1 MTTAASQRLLIG
13 SSVKMHLTA
22 GEVRTWLEGC
32 RTAFAGASGVAGGAD
47 ADGAAGVDVFLLPP
61 FVCLPMAAELLSD
74 TGIAYGA
81 QNMHWEDRG
90 AYTGEISPVMLV
102 EFGATFVEIGHAER
116 RRHFGETDATVN
128 LKVRAA
134 LRHGLRPILCIG
146 EGERGASAADTV
158 LREQLSRALDAVAE
172 AELDGVV
179 VAYEPVWA
187 IGQAAAAEPAYVHDR
202 HLAIRDHLK
211 RAYGEVG
218 ARPRLIYGGSV
229 SPANARQLVTHPEV
243 QGLFVGRAAL
253 QPASF
258 LRIVDEAAAAR

>member
-13 SSVKMHLTA
+13 SSVKMHLTV

-32 RTAFAGASGVAGGAD
+32 RAAFAGAAGAGA
-47 ADGAAGVDVFLLPP
+47 VDVFLLPP

-81 QNMHWEDRG
+81 QNMHWQDRG
-90 AYTGEISPVMLV
+90 AYTGEISPVMLL
-102 EFGATFVEIGHAER
+102 EFRATFVEIGHAER

-146 EGERGASAADTV
+146 EGESGASTADAT
-158 LREQLSRALDAVAE
+158 LREQLLRALDAVTE
-172 AELDGVV
+172 AELEGVV

-202 HLAIRDHLK
+202 HLALRDQLK
-211 RAYGEVG
+211 RDYGEVG
-218 ARPRLIYGGSV
+218 TLPRLIYGGSV
-229 SPANARQLVTHPEV
+229 SPANARQLVAHPEV

-258 LRIVDEAAAAR
+258 LRIVEEAAAAR

>member
-1 MTTAASQRLLIG
+1 MTTAASPRLLIG

-32 RTAFAGASGVAGGAD
+32 RTAFAGASGIAGVAD
-47 ADGAAGVDVFLLPP
+47 AEGTDGVDVFLLPP

-74 TGIAYGA
+74 TGIAYGT

-146 EGERGASAADTV
+146 EGEWDVAAADAV
-158 LREQLSRALDAVAE
+158 LREQLLRALDAVAE
-172 AELDGVV
+172 AELEGVV

-202 HLAIRDHLK
+202 HLAIREQLIN
-211 RAYGEVG
+211 AYGEAG
-218 ARPRLIYGGSV
+218 GQPRLIYGGSV
-229 SPANARQLVTHPEV
+229 SPANARQLAAHPEV

-258 LRIVDEAAAAR
+258 LRIAEEAAAAR